1 MCTFGLRIFVIHFK
15 CTFFKLIYDCLINL
29 IDYWEDHLSKLLI
42 LITIILETNK
52 KIPD

>member
-1 MCTFGLRIFVIHFK
+1 M
-15 CTFFKLIYDCLINL
+15 IYDCLINL

-52 KIPD
+52 KIPDWEFVLLILSSDIVEIKKSN